1 MLSHPQGQLI
11 LLANQIEDLCQ
22 INERDVNCNQPCSER
37 SQEILSTVD
46 LLSRTALKLWINLQI
61 EALLVCPD
69 DTGEDLADIFEEGNI
84 SIVVTIATFAT
95 FLYRF
100 TNVGVAH
107 VVCNLFLYS
116 AQALAV
122 VVMVCFYLG
131 AQAVCRLSQK

>member
-1 MLSHPQGQLI
+1 M
-11 LLANQIEDLCQ
+11 
-22 INERDVNCNQPCSER
+22 
-37 SQEILSTVD
+37 
-46 LLSRTALKLWINLQI
+46 QI

-116 AQALAV
+116 AQALEL
-122 VVMVCFYLG
+122 M
-131 AQAVCRLSQK
+131 